1 MAVIPLRSR
10 YAPYDAPATV
20 PVVVYGN
27 RWCGITQ
34 LVRRYLDRAG
44 VPYDYIDLDRNP
56 EAARRLQWA
65 AGGRLRNPVVYV
77 GGEWLV
83 QPSLS
88 DLQWALARS
97 GLR

>member
-1 MAVIPLRSR
+1 MPVTPLVSR
-10 YAPYDAPATV
+10 YRPYGAPAPV

-44 VPYDYIDLDRNP
+44 VPYDYVDLDHHP
-56 EAARRLQWA
+56 EAARRLAWA
-65 AGGRLRNPVVYV
+65 TGGTLRNPVVYV

-83 QPSLS
+83 QPSLHE
-88 DLQWALARS
+88 LQWALARA
-97 GLR
+97 GMR